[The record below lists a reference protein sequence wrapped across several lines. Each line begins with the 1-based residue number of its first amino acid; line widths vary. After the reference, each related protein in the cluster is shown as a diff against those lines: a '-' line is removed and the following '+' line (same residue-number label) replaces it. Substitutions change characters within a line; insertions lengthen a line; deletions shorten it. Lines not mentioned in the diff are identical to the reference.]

1 MVFNV
6 TDKLYHIILYRVHI
20 DWAGFASFKQD
31 KYCIHITKDSEKSIY
46 KICFPNIKYT

>member
-20 DWAGFASFKQD
+20 DWAGFASFK
-31 KYCIHITKDSEKSIY
+31 HITKDSEKSIY